1 MRISYTPIGI
11 IHTAFTETEGMPIQA
26 ALATGNV
33 GRVEVLPEFADGL
46 ADIDGFSHIILLY
59 HFHRSTPCPLTV
71 TPFLDKTPRGV
82 FSTRAPSRPNPIG
95 FSVVKLVEVKKNILR
110 VENVDMLDATP
121 LLDIKPY
128 VPRFDHFD
136 ADRTGWLERI
146 KEISD
151 QVKSDKRFE

>member
-1 MRISYTPIGI
+1 M
-11 IHTAFTETEGMPIQA
+11 
-26 ALATGNV
+26 
-33 GRVEVLPEFADGL
+33 
-46 ADIDGFSHIILLY
+46 
-59 HFHRSTPCPLTV
+59 
-71 TPFLDKTPRGV
+71 
-82 FSTRAPSRPNPIG
+82 
-95 FSVVKLVEVKKNILR
+95 EVKKNILR

-146 KEISD
+146 EEISD